1 MAFGHFFWPGP
12 KGQRPERPRKGKLQ
26 FGSATRLRL
35 LTIAWVPDPQ
45 ARDSRIPTSCLSV
58 LVSEEAARVCALHD
72 IGHTLIVRAYVH
84 SWSRWVAGGWWLVA
98 PFGVST
104 TPFELSLI
112 RPFVVSIC
120 VNVSKCQTPQ
130 QKIHYELSI
139 PTRSVFT
146 GSAASPEAR
155 ITRLQNRHITSYL
168 SHFQV
173 CEARAHRASNIQQRL
188 ASCIVLAGRKVV
200 DCSTQGP

>member
-1 MAFGHFFWPGP
+1 MGGGFRAFFWPGP

-84 SWSRWVAGGWWLVA
+84 SWSRWVAGGWWLRLVFR
-98 PFGVST
+98 PRRSSS
-104 TPFELSLI
+104 LS
-112 RPFVVSIC
+112 FVRSLCLFVSIC
-120 VNVSKCQTPQ
+120 QSVKRRSK
-130 QKIHYELSI
+130 
-139 PTRSVFT
+139 RST
-146 GSAASPEAR
+146 
-155 ITRLQNRHITSYL
+155 TSYRYRL
-168 SHFQV
+168 DPSSREV
-173 CEARAHRASNIQQRL
+173 PPALRL
-188 ASCIVLAGRKVV
+188 A
-200 DCSTQGP
+200 

>member
-84 SWSRWVAGGWWLVA
+84 SWSRWVAGG
-98 PFGVST
+98 
-104 TPFELSLI
+104 
-112 RPFVVSIC
+112 
-120 VNVSKCQTPQ
+120 
-130 QKIHYELSI
+130 
-139 PTRSVFT
+139 SVWCFDH
-146 GSAASPEAR
+146 AVRA
-155 ITRLQNRHITSYL
+155 L
-168 SHFQV
+168 SHSSVRCVYLCQFV
-173 CEARAHRASNIQQRL
+173 KVSNAAAKDPLRAIDTDSIRL
-188 ASCIVLAGRKVV
+188 HGKCR
-200 DCSTQGP
+200 QP